1 MSRRPRDSAAD
12 NPDGRSTYGAQGQRG
27 ARAVSATMPELDLPG
42 QIARIDRAY
51 AETEK
56 LVARQRR
63 LQSEQSKLALSDT
76 NVERFSLDG
85 AAHRLLRGVSA
96 VGSRR

>member
-1 MSRRPRDSAAD
+1 MDLTAFEHWLGGFAAL
-12 NPDGRSTYGAQGQRG
+12 TCEQRQK
-27 ARAVSATMPELDLPG
+27 AWQA
-42 QIARIDRAY
+42 
-51 AETEK
+51 
-56 LVARQRR
+56 
-63 LQSEQSKLALSDT
+63 LALSDT